1 MELMRC
7 GVWVGEDR
15 FEVQDHP
22 TPVPST
28 GEVRV
33 RVEACGVC
41 LTDVH
46 SIQGAFGPSQ
56 PPRVLGHEFGGLI
69 DQLGYDVTSIA
80 VGTPVTC
87 AARGGFA
94 EYVVLPADRAFPL
107 PAGASVDEAGFVEPV
122 LCCSTAIQNANLPMA
137 ADVLVTGAGP
147 MGLIVLQ
154 LVRRGG
160 AARAIVS
167 EPNASRREL
176 ARRLGAD
183 EVIDPSTA
191 NVAARVRELTG
202 GRGVD
207 AAFETAGDPRPLA
220 DCVGA
225 ATHGGAVVLVGVNG
239 RAARFELEL
248 HDFHFRELRL
258 IGSYGGTGRGGFR
271 AASGW
276 LGQIQLQPL
285 ISHRFGLAELA
296 EAFAIARTGTGCK
309 VLVYPG
315 RISA

>member
-15 FEVQDHP
+15 FEVQDHAK
-22 TPVPST
+22 PVAGR

-46 SIQGAFGPSQ
+46 SIQGAFGPAE
-56 PPRVLGHEFGGLI
+56 PPRVLGHEFGGVI
-69 DQLGYDVTSIA
+69 DQLGPDVTSVA

-107 PAGASVDEAGFVEPV
+107 PAGARVDEAGFVEPV
-122 LCCSTAIQNANLPMA
+122 LCCTTAIQNADLPMA

-147 MGLIVLQ
+147 MGLILLQ

-176 ARRLGAD
+176 AKRLGAD
-183 EVIDPSTA
+183 EVIDPSSVD
-191 NVAARVRELTG
+191 VAAQVRELTG

-207 AAFETAGDPRPLA
+207 ASFETAGDPRPLA
-220 DCVGA
+220 DCVAA

-271 AASGW
+271 AAAGW
-276 LGQIQLQPL
+276 LGQLQLQPM

-296 EAFAIARTGTGCK
+296 EAFATARAGTGCK

-315 RISA
+315 RA